1 MEQRLVLVATGGT
14 IAMAA
19 DVRAGG
25 AVPLLRGEDL
35 LRSLGEG
42 ALPIEVVEFS
52 HLPSAHLTLETLW
65 ALRNRVQEL
74 ALDPGVRGI
83 VITHGT
89 DTMEETAYLL
99 DLTVEG
105 DTPIVLTGSMR
116 AASDPGYDG
125 PANLLAALRVA
136 AAPEARGIGAVV
148 VMEDEVHAAR
158 EVTKMHTSSP
168 GAFRSPYWGPLGR
181 VEGERVYL
189 RQRPARQALVC
200 ERLEERVMLIRLA
213 VGMDDGLLRYA
224 LERGMRGVVL
234 EALGGGRV
242 PPWWMPGV
250 REAIAEGLVV
260 VIASRCVAGRVGDRY
275 GYAGSCREL
284 EAAGAI
290 PANGL
295 SGVKARL
302 KLMVALGAGLRA
314 DGCRE
319 AFAREP

>member
-1 MEQRLVLVATGGT
+1 MGQRLVLVATGGT

-19 DVRAGG
+19 DARAGG
-25 AVPLLRGEDL
+25 AVPVLHGQDL
-35 LRSLGEG
+35 LSGLPEG
-42 ALPIEVVEFS
+42 LPPVETVEHS
-52 HLPSAHLTLETLW
+52 HLPSAHMTLEALW
-65 ALRNRVQEL
+65 ALRNRVREL
-74 ALDPGVRGI
+74 ALDPSVRGI

-105 DTPIVLTGSMR
+105 EAPIVLTGSMR
-116 AASDPGYDG
+116 SASDPGYEG
-125 PANLLAALRVA
+125 PGNLLAALRVA
-136 AAPEARGIGAVV
+136 AAPEARGVGAVV

-181 VEGERVYL
+181 VEGERVVL
-189 RQRPARQALVC
+189 RWRPARHVLSCA
-200 ERLEERVMLIRLA
+200 RLEERVLLIRLA

-224 LERGMRGVVL
+224 LERGMRGVVI

-242 PPWWMPGV
+242 PPWWMPTV
-250 REAIAEGLVV
+250 REAIADGVAV

-275 GYAGSCREL
+275 GYAGACREL
-284 EAAGAI
+284 EAIGAI
-290 PANGL
+290 PSNGL

-302 KLMVALGAGLRA
+302 KLMVALGAGLSVQM
-314 DGCRE
+314 CRE